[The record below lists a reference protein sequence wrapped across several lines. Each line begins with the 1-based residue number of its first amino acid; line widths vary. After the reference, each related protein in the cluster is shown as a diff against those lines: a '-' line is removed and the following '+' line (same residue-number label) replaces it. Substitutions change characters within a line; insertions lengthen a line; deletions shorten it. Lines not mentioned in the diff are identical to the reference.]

1 MTNLPFEIERG
12 RKARAY
18 IQAGKLHPIIAEGGA
33 MQNSNVWLATGLL
46 NDRVRNSAGQDLG
59 KIEDLAI
66 DPATGQIRYA
76 ILSFG
81 GLLGTGDKLYPIP
94 WSMLR
99 IAPSRDY
106 MLLDIDRERLSRA
119 PLYDRGAWP
128 DMNDVTW
135 RRGIDDYY
143 GYRYDERPVV
153 TREPA
158 YTEPRYAER
167 RAVPVRS
174 GVSALAVILLICLVL
189 ALGWMTYLVSTRG
202 WDQAKQ
208 DVKSTFQNAVYAAKE
223 TSNDAT
229 LTTKVKTAL
238 SLSKRVPASKINVDS
253 QDGVVTLRGEVPS
266 NDIRSVA
273 ESIVQDVPGVS
284 EVHNLLFAGAPSQ

>member
-1 MTNLPFEIERG
+1 
-12 RKARAY
+12 
-18 IQAGKLHPIIAEGGA
+18 
-33 MQNSNVWLATGLL
+33 MQNSTVWLATGLL

-66 DPATGQIRYA
+66 DPASGQIRYA

-94 WSMLR
+94 LSMLR

-106 MLLDIDRERLSRA
+106 MLLDIDRDRLSRA
-119 PLYDRGAWP
+119 PVYDRGTWP
-128 DMNDVTW
+128 EMSDVTW

-143 GYRYDERPVV
+143 GYRYDDRPTV
-153 TREPA
+153 TREP
-158 YTEPRYAER
+158 RYVER
-167 RAVPVRS
+167 RAVSVRS
-174 GVSALAVILLICLVL
+174 GVSALAAILLICLVL

-208 DVKSTFQNAVYAAKE
+208 DVKSTFQSAVYAAKE
-223 TSNDAT
+223 TSHDAA

-238 SLSKRVPASKINVDS
+238 SLSKRVSASKIDVDS
-253 QDGVVTLRGEVPS
+253 QGDVVTLRGEVP
-266 NDIRSVA
+266 NDDVRTA
-273 ESIVQDVPGVS
+273 AQSIAQDVSGVS
-284 EVHNLLFAGAPSQ
+284 EVHNQLVVAAPSQ

>member
-1 MTNLPFEIERG
+1 
-12 RKARAY
+12 
-18 IQAGKLHPIIAEGGA
+18 
-33 MQNSNVWLATGLL
+33 MQNSNVWLANGLL

-81 GLLGTGDKLYPIP
+81 GLLGLGDKLYPMP

-99 IAPSRDY
+99 IAPSRDCV
-106 MLLDIDRERLSRA
+106 LLDIDRDRLSRA
-119 PLYDRGAWP
+119 PVYDRGTWP
-128 DMNDVTW
+128 DMNDISW

-143 GYRYDERPVV
+143 GYRHDERPVV
-153 TREPA
+153 SREPVYA
-158 YTEPRYAER
+158 EPRYVER

-174 GVSALAVILLICLVL
+174 GVSAASVLLLTFIVL
-189 ALGWMTYLVSTRG
+189 ALGWMTYIVATRG

-208 DVKSTFQNAVYAAKE
+208 DVKSTFQSAVYAARE
-223 TSNDAT
+223 TSHEAA

-238 SLSKRVPASKINVDS
+238 SLSRKIPASKINVDS
-253 QDGVVTLRGEVPS
+253 QGDVVTLRGEVPS
-266 NDIRSVA
+266 DAARSAAESVA
-273 ESIVQDVPGVS
+273 RDVPGVS
-284 EVHNLLFAGAPSQ
+284 EVQNNLSVVAPSQ

>member
-1 MTNLPFEIERG
+1 ME
-12 RKARAY
+12 
-18 IQAGKLHPIIAEGGA
+18 
-33 MQNSNVWLATGLL
+33 NSNVWLASGLIH
-46 NDRVRNSAGQDLG
+46 DRVRNSTGQDLG

-66 DPATGQIRYA
+66 DPVSGQIRYA

-81 GLLGTGDKLYPIP
+81 GFLPTSDKLYPIP

-106 MLLDIDRERLSRA
+106 MLFDIERERFSRA
-119 PLYDRGAWP
+119 PAYDRGTWP
-128 DMNDVTW
+128 NMSDVTW

-143 GYRYDERPVV
+143 GYRERPVAV
-153 TREPA
+153 REPV
-158 YTEPRYAER
+158 YVER

-208 DVKSTFQNAVYAAKE
+208 DVQSTFQNAVYAAKE
-223 TSNDAT
+223 TSHEAA

-238 SLSKRVPASKINVDS
+238 SLSKRIPANKIDVDS
-253 QDGVVTLRGEVPS
+253 QGDVVTLRGEVPS
-266 NDIRSVA
+266 NDVRSAA
-273 ESIVQDVPGVS
+273 ESIAQDVPGVS
-284 EVHNLLFAGAPSQ
+284 EVQNHLFAVTPSQ